1 MAPFIVLILSFLI
14 LRITGVLGILYFD
27 RWDTSLRVAVALM
40 FLLTATAHWGKRR
53 PDLIKMVPQGVPN
66 PEFIVTITGILEIVG
81 AIGLLIPL
89 TSRITSIGLAL
100 LLIFSF
106 QLIFMLQEKELHLA
120 ENLVLLYFLE
130 QSYKSYF

>member
-14 LRITGVLGILYFD
+14 LRITGVLGISYFD
-27 RWDTSLRVAVALM
+27 GWDTSLRVAVALM

-53 PDLIKMVPQGVPN
+53 PDLIKMVPPRVPN
-66 PEFIVTITGILEIVG
+66 PEFMVTITGILEIVG

-100 LLIFSF
+100 LL
-106 QLIFMLQEKELHLA
+106 
-120 ENLVLLYFLE
+120 
-130 QSYKSYF
+130 